1 MVGMVNILGVKSI
14 WLENPSL
21 QLENLSFIFKG
32 LNKNSQVFYTIYLL
46 SQGICLFVKN

>member
-21 QLENLSFIFKG
+21 HVLSFIFKG